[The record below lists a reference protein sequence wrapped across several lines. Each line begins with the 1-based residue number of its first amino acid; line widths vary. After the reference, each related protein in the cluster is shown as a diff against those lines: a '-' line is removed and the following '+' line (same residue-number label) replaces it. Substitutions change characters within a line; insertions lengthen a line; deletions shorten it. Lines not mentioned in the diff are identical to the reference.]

1 MNIDIDMLRDPLLSS
16 PSTPFLQTLRPYVF
30 LSLKFPSASIITFT
44 PSLSP
49 ALLWSPSVSFPY
61 PTKSS
66 PSVANYWYCRFILPQ
81 SQPQLL
87 LVVNANWSTAIRN
100 RLFLWHRVKTRLLL

>member
-16 PSTPFLQTLRPYVF
+16 PSTQFLQTLRPYVF

-49 ALLWSPSVSFPY
+49 PFVEVLLSSSLIQPKAVHLSPPMQLQFAATSVLYVCAMPLTANLTSNSVSM
-61 PTKSS
+61 S
-66 PSVANYWYCRFILPQ
+66 W
-81 SQPQLL
+81 
-87 LVVNANWSTAIRN
+87 
-100 RLFLWHRVKTRLLL
+100 